1 MDFYEFIQYI
11 TIEEVDLQPHEQ
23 PELFMYILTE
33 LFSWQ
38 PDRMT
43 IAEQSL
49 AAKKRYYSLRR
60 SITLS
65 RTEDAEVI
73 SGGASAVFEARKDY
87 LRISAQFE
95 YLKSLLETFTGI
107 RYRDTHYAYTREP
120 SMLNP
125 LDEHHISIGG
135 QLYVIHGRDLEYR
148 GKAQSFIEELF
159 DLEGYDKLYDVKFSA
174 TYIGDITRGKWSQ
187 YVS

>member
-1 MDFYEFIQYI
+1 MDFYEFIQHI
-11 TIEEVDLQPHEQ
+11 TIEEVDLRPHEQ

-49 AAKKRYYSLRR
+49 ASKKSYYSLRQ
-60 SITLS
+60 SIKQS
-65 RTEDAEVI
+65 RNEDGEVI
-73 SGGASAVFEARKDY
+73 SGGAYAVFEARKEY
-87 LRISAQFE
+87 LRISGHFAF
-95 YLKSLLETFTGI
+95 LKSLLETFTGI
-107 RYRDTHYAYTREP
+107 RYEDTHYAYTREP

-125 LDEHHISIGG
+125 SHEHHISIGG
-135 QLYVIHGRDLEYR
+135 QLYVIHGRDLEYH
-148 GKAQSFIEELF
+148 GKAQTFIEELF

-174 TYIGDITRGKWSQ
+174 TSIGDITRGKWSE